1 MKIRKR
7 ISILL
12 ATLLLVSNIGLA
24 FNVHYCGEKI
34 ASVSLNNPFINQNSE
49 DGCCTIVEKK
59 ANCCNDKVVKF
70 DKKSDNSIV
79 KTISFQIDTPVIS
92 QDWKPLIFAKKSILS
107 KEKSTSYSCNTNSLP
122 IFMRHCQLVFYA

>member
-1 MKIRKR
+1 M
-7 ISILL
+7 
-12 ATLLLVSNIGLA
+12 LVSNIGLA

-34 ASVSLNNPFINQNSE
+34 ASVSLNNPFIIQNSE

-92 QDWKPLIFAKKSILS
+92 QDWKPLIFAKKSIFS